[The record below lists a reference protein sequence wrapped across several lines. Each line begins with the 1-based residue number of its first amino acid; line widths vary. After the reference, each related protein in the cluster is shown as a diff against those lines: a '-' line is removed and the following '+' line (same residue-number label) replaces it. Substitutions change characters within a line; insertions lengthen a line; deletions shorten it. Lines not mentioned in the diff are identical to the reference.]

1 MWVRVWLRVRVVC
14 CVCVWAGVWNMW
26 AFAGEWDDSYRH
38 WFTRGRPCP
47 GLFKT
52 CQVPGLGNDAR
63 LQDHAKAPWG
73 LAGVA
78 DAGIQRIYSLLCW
91 QENLL
96 VSVCPKKVLV
106 KHLLP
111 EQPHKILLDFITV
124 AWVKAHVWYDCLC
137 CCLFILLNEVWGR
150 TCDLKLTHCAVNDSN
165 AAPLWQPMT
174 SFLFRSW
181 PPHNSSPL
189 WRDFL
194 ACLKNEQA
202 LTVFSL
208 SHIIYIELI
217 WSSLSQLI
225 SPPPKKR
232 HLWGSRKQHI

>member
-111 EQPHKILLDFITV
+111 ELSPTWQNPARFHHSGMSKSTCVIWLFVLLFVYIT
-124 AWVKAHVWYDCLC
+124 
-137 CCLFILLNEVWGR
+137 
-150 TCDLKLTHCAVNDSN
+150 
-165 AAPLWQPMT
+165 
-174 SFLFRSW
+174 
-181 PPHNSSPL
+181 
-189 WRDFL
+189 
-194 ACLKNEQA
+194 
-202 LTVFSL
+202 
-208 SHIIYIELI
+208 
-217 WSSLSQLI
+217 
-225 SPPPKKR
+225 
-232 HLWGSRKQHI
+232 